1 MDRKLVFRLHA
12 LQRMFERAVTIED
25 VRIVLASGETI
36 KTYPDDT
43 PYPSRLV
50 LGWRANRPLHIVAA
64 DTTDGDTTIVIT
76 VYQPDAQQWQ
86 SDFKERRS

>member
-1 MDRKLVFRLHA
+1 MIQLKSIAEDGATMDRKLVFRLHA

-43 PYPSRLV
+43 P
-50 LGWRANRPLHIVAA
+50 
-64 DTTDGDTTIVIT
+64 
-76 VYQPDAQQWQ
+76 
-86 SDFKERRS
+86 